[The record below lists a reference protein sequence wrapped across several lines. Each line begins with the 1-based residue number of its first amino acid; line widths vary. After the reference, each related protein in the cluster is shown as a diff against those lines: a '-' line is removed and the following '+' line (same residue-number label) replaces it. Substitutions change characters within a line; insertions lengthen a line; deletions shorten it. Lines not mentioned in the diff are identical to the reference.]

1 MCTNG
6 SPHVRPHCL
15 PGRRCVARAARGR
28 LRDDGGQVVGKL
40 GRGRQC
46 GKDAAFANAVSTL
59 YANIGF
65 MGVDD
70 PLCTVVVT
78 STVPEEGKSTIAL
91 ALARAM
97 AASGKRTL
105 LLECDLRSCWNAICA
120 AARSHAWQACALIS
134 AGGLWPW
141 VTPRCAGAASP
152 AGGENLFLLDAEP
165 DLPSPADL
173 LDSARF
179 RALFDALARTF
190 DDVLVD
196 TPPVGAFVDAAVV
209 ASQADATVLVVREGY
224 VRGEGV
230 ALSLGSAPN
239 SSRPARTSW
248 ALP

>member
-1 MCTNG
+1 M
-6 SPHVRPHCL
+6 
-15 PGRRCVARAARGR
+15 
-28 LRDDGGQVVGKL
+28 VGKL

-46 GKDAAFANAVSTL
+46 GEDAAFANAVSTL

-105 LLECDLRSCWNAICA
+105 LLECDLRRRSLARMAGVRPDIGWGAVAVGDA
-120 AARSHAWQACALIS
+120 ALRRA
-134 AGGLWPW
+134 
-141 VTPRCAGAASP
+141 VSP
-152 AGGENLFLLDAEP
+152 AGGENLFMLDAEP
-165 DLPSPADL
+165 DLLSPADL

-179 RALFDALARTF
+179 RALFDTLARTF
-190 DDVLVD
+190 DYVVVD

-230 ALSLGSAPN
+230 ARACAQLEQAGAN
-239 SSRPARTSW
+239 VVGVAMNFCSSSPSPEGR
-248 ALP
+248 